1 MRTIAGPC
9 RAAAA
14 IAALLLLSTP
24 ALAQRGPRGDGPPKT
39 WDIALGVGGSYR
51 PTFEGSDRSRFRPLP
66 VITVNWRDTI
76 TFGEGG
82 LSLQAGSGPLRFGG
96 GLTFDGGR
104 KDHDTGGI
112 FGGGDDRLAGMG
124 NIDFTLGARG
134 FASYRLA
141 FVNFSASATKFFGK
155 QNDGVLATFG
165 ASAPV
170 PLGRNLVFIPSIRA
184 SWADDKYMQTFFGVS
199 PLQASR
205 SIFSAFT
212 ARSGLQDVRGGAN
225 LIYRFDSHWFAAVNA
240 NVTRLVGDSAKS
252 PISISDTNTSVITML
267 GYRF

>member
-1 MRTIAGPC
+1 MEFC

-14 IAALLLLSTP
+14 VAALLLVSTP
-24 ALAQRGPRGDGPPKT
+24 ALAQRGLRGEGPPKT
-39 WDIALGVGGSYR
+39 WDISLGVGGSYR
-51 PTFEGSDRSRFRPLP
+51 PTFEGSDRSRFKPVP

-82 LSLQAGSGPLRFGG
+82 LSLQGGRGGFRFGG

-124 NIDFTLGARG
+124 NIDFALGARG
-134 FASYRLA
+134 FASYRLG

-155 QNDGVLATFG
+155 QNDGVLASFG
-165 ASAPV
+165 ASAPL
-170 PLGRNLVFIPSIRA
+170 PLGKKLFLIPSIRA
-184 SWADDKYMQTFFGVS
+184 SWADDKYMQTFFGVT

-205 SIFSAFT
+205 SIFPAFT

-225 LIYRFDSHWFAAVNA
+225 LVYRFNTHWFAAVNA

-252 PISISDTNTSVITML
+252 PISIEDTNTSVTTVL